1 MSRRPGLYALLLK
14 AYPREYSAARSAEM
28 LATLEES
35 NGGRVDVREAAGLLI
50 GALRQRRLS
59 DQMRHRRTTLMSAAW
74 LAALLLLGVRFAVGS
89 AIAVIDLR
97 ASDLQPDP
105 QALGGLLSAAVLALA
120 LRGRVRVALTVL
132 LLGLLPL
139 TGLAVAMGEPLP
151 VLLSFAVPA
160 IVLGVMSARP
170 PIAVTTYSW
179 WWLVVPPLWG
189 AALVVSY
196 SPLLQV
202 ATVAVV
208 TVLAG
213 CGARF
218 AFAAATVFLVMAA
231 DVVLSNLMLF
241 ASIYGGDLV
250 TSAAM
255 IGIAG
260 VLVLLGRPALTRR
273 LEPVNPTG

>member
-139 TGLAVAMGEPLP
+139 TGLAVAMAEPLP
-151 VLLSFAVPA
+151 VLSFAVPA

-231 DVVLSNLMLF
+231 DVVLSSLMFF
-241 ASIYGGDLV
+241 ATIYGGDLV